1 MIKSLI
7 IFEQVSLINIISE
20 SDIFNL
26 TDTSNTAS
34 GLHNL
39 KRTMKVYQFFV
50 GIRR

>member
-7 IFEQVSLINIISE
+7 IFEWVSLKFHISE
-20 SDIFNL
+20 SEIFNL
-26 TDTSNTAS
+26 TETGNTAS

-39 KRTMKVYQFFV
+39 KRKMKVYKFIV